1 MPAVQSRVRQSL
13 FAAAVFL
20 TILAIVLVQRVP
32 LYRHPG
38 VLLGW
43 NSDSA
48 IHGLMA
54 RAMVRERRPLFLFWG
69 QDYLGTLS
77 AFSTLLASV
86 FAGGVSP
93 LALRIGAALQ
103 FALALTFGWFALRRI
118 WGVAVATIAMLWLA
132 SGPRYFFEQGHTP
145 LSSEPMLLFG
155 LLVLWYATRV
165 TFDRAR
171 DWFGLGVLAGL
182 GWWAHRGSSFAVVAV
197 IVAAVW
203 FLRARFDGRFA
214 ASFAAGVPL
223 GLVPQFIGMRQ
234 IDQYL
239 YTPVTAE
246 FSLLRVWPRLVETIT
261 VDLWQFAG
269 DDSRLMAILLL
280 ALFALGCARLR
291 WRREDV
297 TAVTV
302 LLITLAFWLFSPQ
315 AYSGATRYLALALP
329 LFFAIGAL
337 GVTLLW
343 ERTRIAAM
351 LVVAVIAGSFYTCRA
366 LDVRAIAAGARER
379 YERWPGGFDPRPALA
394 AIDAGGYR
402 ACYADFWLAYKL
414 EWLSSS
420 GVEFIPYRSVNRTQV
435 RSLRLASEPGR
446 KCFVALDG
454 RVRTLTPR
462 EEAFFRQQTVAA
474 IDRWRRGAAPVR

>member
-1 MPAVQSRVRQSL
+1 M
-13 FAAAVFL
+13 AVFL
-20 TILAIVLVQRVP
+20 TIVAIVFVQRLP
-32 LYRHPG
+32 LYRDPG

-54 RAMVRERRPLFLFWG
+54 RAMLREGRPLFLFWG

-77 AFSTLLASV
+77 AFSTLFASV
-86 FAGGVSP
+86 FVGGVSP

-118 WGVAVATIAMLWLA
+118 WGVSVANVTMLWLA
-132 SGPRYFFEQGHTP
+132 SGPRTFFEQGHTP

-155 LLVLWYATRV
+155 LIVLWYATRV
-165 TFDRAR
+165 ELDRPR
-171 DWFGLGVLAGL
+171 DWFGLGVLAGV
-182 GWWAHRGSSFAVVAV
+182 GWWAHRGSVFAVIAA

-203 FLRARFDGRFA
+203 FLRARFRWRFA
-214 ASFAAGVPL
+214 AAFALGVPL

-234 IDQYL
+234 IDQSL

-246 FSLLRVWPRLVETIT
+246 FSLLRIWPRFVETIT
-261 VDLWQFAG
+261 IDLWQFVG
-269 DDSRLMAILLL
+269 EESRVVAVLLL

-291 WRREDV
+291 WRREEA
-297 TAVTV
+297 TAIA
-302 LLITLAFWLFSPQ
+302 LLVITFAFWLFSPQ
-315 AYSGATRYLALALP
+315 AYSGAIRYLALALP
-329 LFFAIGAL
+329 LFFAICAL
-337 GVTLLW
+337 GARSLW
-343 ERTRIAAM
+343 ERTHIVAVL
-351 LVVAVIAGSFYTCRA
+351 LVVLTAVSFYYHRA
-366 LDVRAIAAGARER
+366 LDVRAIAAGKREQ

-394 AIDAGGYR
+394 AVDAGRYR
-402 ACYADFWLAYKL
+402 ACYANFWIAYKL
-414 EWLSSS
+414 EWLSTK

-454 RVRTLTPR
+454 RVHTLTPR
-462 EEAFFRQQTVAA
+462 EEAFFREQTFAA
-474 IDRWRRGAAPVR
+474 IERWKRNAEPAR